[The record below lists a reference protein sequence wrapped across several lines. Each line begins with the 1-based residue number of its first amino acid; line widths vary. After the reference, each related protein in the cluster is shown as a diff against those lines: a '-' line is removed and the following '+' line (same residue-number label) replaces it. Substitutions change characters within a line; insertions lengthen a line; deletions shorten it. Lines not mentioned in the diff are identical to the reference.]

1 MMRKHETTHR
11 DYRPEPEDLSGI
23 ALPDSL
29 TELTEFL
36 AENIHDVW
44 ARNRMEEGWTYGPQ
58 RDDFR
63 KHHPN
68 MLPYH
73 LLPESEKKY
82 ARQTAIN
89 TIKLLKKLGWDLVKK
104 KG

>member
-1 MMRKHETTHR
+1 MMRKQETTHR

-44 ARNRMEEGWTYGPQ
+44 ARNRMEEGWTYGPV
-58 RDDFR
+58 RDDASR
-63 KHHPN
+63 QHPD
-68 MLPYH
+68 LVPYR
-73 LLPESEKKY
+73 LLPESEKEY
-82 ARQTAIN
+82 DRATAVS
-89 TIKLLKKLGWDLVKK
+89 TLKLIVKAGYRIEK
-104 KG
+104 